1 MLYYYCMFTHFVSI
15 IFWFLKNATD
25 NKPHNY
31 FFSAFRE
38 AVRAIGRTILV
49 MLPIEDP
56 IPLTRAWCVWEI
68 FCTVDSGAEL
78 RVALPPSERSKFD
91 DILLHR
97 FQVWDM
103 LATSGHVY
111 CDVIYYEYFV
121 QY

>member
-1 MLYYYCMFTHFVSI
+1 MFTHFVSI

-97 FQVWDM
+97 FQVWICCPYIYI
-103 LATSGHVY
+103 VIYIY
-111 CDVIYYEYFV
+111 CDVIYYGYFV